1 MGKEYTT
8 MEKKEQI
15 MKKKKYIMPDITI
28 IPMDEEVKLLD
39 QISGT
44 RTTYGASDTGVNK
57 SDFNDLKAGENLGQG
72 HDNNAPAES
81 KKNQMWDLWE
91 Y

>member
-1 MGKEYTT
+1 

-39 QISGT
+39 HISGSTVDTAADDSGMRGQISGPEVGGT
-44 RTTYGASDTGVNK
+44 
-57 SDFNDLKAGENLGQG
+57 LG
-72 HDNNAPAES
+72 NPAPNES
-81 KKNQMWDLWE
+81 KNNQMWDLWE

>member
-15 MKKKKYIMPDITI
+15 MKKKKYIMPDITV
-28 IPMDEEVKLLD
+28 IPMDEEVTLID
-39 QISGT
+39 HISGST
-44 RTTYGASDTGVNK
+44 VDTAADDSGMKGQLSGPEVG
-57 SDFNDLKAGENLGQG
+57 DNLGQG
-72 HDNNAPAES
+72 GTNGVPNES
-81 KKNQMWDLWE
+81 KNNQMWDLWE

>member
-1 MGKEYTT
+1 

-39 QISGT
+39 HISDT

-57 SDFNDLKAGENLGQG
+57 SDFGDLKAGENLGQG
-72 HDNNAPAES
+72 PNNNAPAES
-81 KKNQMWDLWE
+81 KNNQMWDLWE

>member
-15 MKKKKYIMPDITI
+15 MKKKKYIMPDITV

-39 QISGT
+39 HISGETVRTAADDSGMKDQISGP
-44 RTTYGASDTGVNK
+44 GIGD
-57 SDFNDLKAGENLGQG
+57 NLGQG
-72 HDNNAPAES
+72 VNNNAPEES

>member
-1 MGKEYTT
+1 

-28 IPMDEEVKLLD
+28 IPMDEEVTLID
-39 QISGT
+39 HISGSTVDTAADDSGMRGQISGPEV
-44 RTTYGASDTGVNK
+44 GD
-57 SDFNDLKAGENLGQG
+57 NLGQG
-72 HDNNAPAES
+72 GTNGVPDES
-81 KKNQMWDLWE
+81 KNNQMWDLWE

>member
-1 MGKEYTT
+1 

-39 QISGT
+39 HIS
-44 RTTYGASDTGVNK
+44 RDLVDTAADDSGK
-57 SDFNDLKAGENLGQG
+57 KGQLSGPEIGENLGQG
-72 HDNNAPAES
+72 FNNKAPEES

>member
-8 MEKKEQI
+8 MEKKEQV

-39 QISGT
+39 HISGSTVNTAADDSGMKNQISGPEVGGT
-44 RTTYGASDTGVNK
+44 
-57 SDFNDLKAGENLGQG
+57 LG
-72 HDNNAPAES
+72 NPAPNES
-81 KKNQMWDLWE
+81 KNNQMWDLWE

>member
-1 MGKEYTT
+1 

-39 QISGT
+39 HISHSTVDTAADDSGMKNQISGPEVGGT
-44 RTTYGASDTGVNK
+44 
-57 SDFNDLKAGENLGQG
+57 LG
-72 HDNNAPAES
+72 NPAPNES
-81 KKNQMWDLWE
+81 KNNQMWDLWE

>member
-28 IPMDEEVKLLD
+28 IPMDEEVTLID
-39 QISGT
+39 HISGSTVDTAADDSGMRGQISGPEVG
-44 RTTYGASDTGVNK
+44 R
-57 SDFNDLKAGENLGQG
+57 ELG
-72 HDNNAPAES
+72 NPAPNES
-81 KKNQMWDLWE
+81 KNNQMWDLWE

>member
-1 MGKEYTT
+1 

-39 QISGT
+39 HISGET
-44 RTTYGASDTGVNK
+44 VRTAADDSGMKNK
-57 SDFNDLKAGENLGQG
+57 ISGPEVGGELG
-72 HDNNAPAES
+72 NPAPENS

>member
-1 MGKEYTT
+1 

-39 QISGT
+39 HISHSTVDTAADDSGMRGQISGP
-44 RTTYGASDTGVNK
+44 GIGD
-57 SDFNDLKAGENLGQG
+57 NLGQG
-72 HDNNAPAES
+72 DNNNAPAES

>member
-1 MGKEYTT
+1 

-28 IPMDEEVKLLD
+28 IPMDEEVTLID
-39 QISGT
+39 HISGSTVDTAADDSGMRGQISGPEV
-44 RTTYGASDTGVNK
+44 GD
-57 SDFNDLKAGENLGQG
+57 NLGQG
-72 HDNNAPAES
+72 GTNGVPNES
-81 KKNQMWDLWE
+81 KNNQMRDLWE

>member
-1 MGKEYTT
+1 
-8 MEKKEQI
+8 

-39 QISGT
+39 HISGETVRTAADDSGMKNQISGPEVGGT
-44 RTTYGASDTGVNK
+44 
-57 SDFNDLKAGENLGQG
+57 LG
-72 HDNNAPAES
+72 NPAPNES
-81 KKNQMWDLWE
+81 KNNQMWDLWE

>member
-39 QISGT
+39 HISGAGT
-44 RTTYGASDTGVNK
+44 DTVDDSGMKDKISGPGIGDN
-57 SDFNDLKAGENLGQG
+57 NGQG
-72 HDNNAPAES
+72 GSDGVPGES

>member
-28 IPMDEEVKLLD
+28 IPMDEEVTLLD
-39 QISGT
+39 HISGDTVSTAADDSGKKNQISGPEV
-44 RTTYGASDTGVNK
+44 G
-57 SDFNDLKAGENLGQG
+57 GELG
-72 HDNNAPAES
+72 NPAPENS
-81 KKNQMWDLWE
+81 KKNQKWHHGQ

>member
-1 MGKEYTT
+1 

-39 QISGT
+39 HISGGLVDTAADDSGMKGQISGPEVGGT
-44 RTTYGASDTGVNK
+44 
-57 SDFNDLKAGENLGQG
+57 LG
-72 HDNNAPAES
+72 NPAPNES
-81 KKNQMWDLWE
+81 KNNQMWDLWE

>member
-8 MEKKEQI
+8 MEKKEQV

-28 IPMDEEVKLLD
+28 IPMDEEVTLID
-39 QISGT
+39 HISGSTVDTAADDSGMRGQISGPEV
-44 RTTYGASDTGVNK
+44 GD
-57 SDFNDLKAGENLGQG
+57 NLGQG
-72 HDNNAPAES
+72 GTNGVPNES
-81 KKNQMWDLWE
+81 KNNQMWDLWE

>member
-39 QISGT
+39 HISGDTVRTAADDSGRKGQISGP
-44 RTTYGASDTGVNK
+44 GIG
-57 SDFNDLKAGENLGQG
+57 GELG
-72 HDNNAPAES
+72 NPAPEES

>member
-39 QISGT
+39 HISGST
-44 RTTYGASDTGVNK
+44 VDTAADDSGMKGQLSGPEV
-57 SDFNDLKAGENLGQG
+57 GGTLG
-72 HDNNAPAES
+72 NPAPNES
-81 KKNQMWDLWE
+81 KNNQMWDLWE

>member
-39 QISGT
+39 QISGET
-44 RTTYGASDTGVNK
+44 VRTAADDSGMKDQISGPEVGGTLGNPAP
-57 SDFNDLKAGENLGQG
+57 EN
-72 HDNNAPAES
+72 S

>member
-1 MGKEYTT
+1 MGKECTT

-28 IPMDEEVKLLD
+28 IPMDEEVTLID
-39 QISGT
+39 HISGSTVDTAADDSGMRGQISGPEV
-44 RTTYGASDTGVNK
+44 G
-57 SDFNDLKAGENLGQG
+57 GELG
-72 HDNNAPAES
+72 NPAPNES
-81 KKNQMWDLWE
+81 KNNQMWDLWE

>member
-1 MGKEYTT
+1 
-8 MEKKEQI
+8 MEKKEQV
-15 MKKKKYIMPDITI
+15 MKKKKYIMPDITV

-39 QISGT
+39 HISDT
-44 RTTYGASDTGVNK
+44 RTTFGASDTGVNK
-57 SDFNDLKAGENLGQG
+57 SDFDDLKAGENLGQG
-72 HDNNAPAES
+72 PNNNAPAES

>member
-8 MEKKEQI
+8 MEKKEQV
-15 MKKKKYIMPDITI
+15 MKKKKYIMPDITV

-39 QISGT
+39 HISGST
-44 RTTYGASDTGVNK
+44 GDTAADDSGMKDKISGPEVG
-57 SDFNDLKAGENLGQG
+57 DNLGQG
-72 HDNNAPAES
+72 VNNNAPAES
-81 KKNQMWDLWE
+81 KNNQMWDLWE

>member
-8 MEKKEQI
+8 MEKKEQV

-39 QISGT
+39 HISGDTVRTAADDSGMKNQISGPEVGGT
-44 RTTYGASDTGVNK
+44 
-57 SDFNDLKAGENLGQG
+57 LG
-72 HDNNAPAES
+72 NPAPNES
-81 KKNQMWDLWE
+81 KNNQMWDLWE

>member
-1 MGKEYTT
+1 
-8 MEKKEQI
+8 

-39 QISGT
+39 HISGSTVDTAADDSGMRGQISGPEV
-44 RTTYGASDTGVNK
+44 GD
-57 SDFNDLKAGENLGQG
+57 NLGQG
-72 HDNNAPAES
+72 GTNGVPNES
-81 KKNQMWDLWE
+81 KNNQMWDLWE

>member
-1 MGKEYTT
+1 
-8 MEKKEQI
+8 

-39 QISGT
+39 HISDT

-57 SDFNDLKAGENLGQG
+57 SDFDDLKAGENLGQG
-72 HDNNAPAES
+72 PNNNAPAES

>member
-1 MGKEYTT
+1 

-39 QISGT
+39 HISDT

-57 SDFNDLKAGENLGQG
+57 SDFDDLKAGENLGQG
-72 HDNNAPAES
+72 PNNNAPAES

>member
-28 IPMDEEVKLLD
+28 IPMDEEVTLID
-39 QISGT
+39 HISGSTVDTAADDSGMRGQISGPEV
-44 RTTYGASDTGVNK
+44 GD
-57 SDFNDLKAGENLGQG
+57 NLGQG
-72 HDNNAPAES
+72 GTNGVPNES
-81 KKNQMWDLWE
+81 KNNQMWDLWE

>member
-39 QISGT
+39 HISGSTVDTAADDSGMRGQISGPEVGGT
-44 RTTYGASDTGVNK
+44 
-57 SDFNDLKAGENLGQG
+57 LG
-72 HDNNAPAES
+72 NPTPNES
-81 KKNQMWDLWE
+81 KNNQMWDLWE

>member
-1 MGKEYTT
+1 

-39 QISGT
+39 HISGETVRTAADDSGMKDQISGPEVGGT
-44 RTTYGASDTGVNK
+44 
-57 SDFNDLKAGENLGQG
+57 LG
-72 HDNNAPAES
+72 NPAPNES
-81 KKNQMWDLWE
+81 KNNQMWDLWE

>member
-1 MGKEYTT
+1 
-8 MEKKEQI
+8 MEKKEQV

-39 QISGT
+39 HISGSTVDTAADDSGMRGQISGPEV
-44 RTTYGASDTGVNK
+44 GD
-57 SDFNDLKAGENLGQG
+57 NLGQG
-72 HDNNAPAES
+72 GTNGVPNES
-81 KKNQMWDLWE
+81 KNNQMWDLWE

>member
-8 MEKKEQI
+8 MEKKEQV
-15 MKKKKYIMPDITI
+15 MKKKKYIMPDITV

-39 QISGT
+39 HISDT
-44 RTTYGASDTGVNK
+44 RTTFGASDTGVNK
-57 SDFNDLKAGENLGQG
+57 SDFDDLKAGDHLGNG
-72 HDNNAPAES
+72 NPTPNES
-81 KKNQMWDLWE
+81 KNNQMWDLWE

>member
-15 MKKKKYIMPDITI
+15 MKKKKYIMPDITV
-28 IPMDEEVKLLD
+28 IPMDEEVTLIDHISGETVRTAADDSGMKG
-39 QISGT
+39 QISGP
-44 RTTYGASDTGVNK
+44 GIG
-57 SDFNDLKAGENLGQG
+57 GELG
-72 HDNNAPAES
+72 NPAPEES

>member
-8 MEKKEQI
+8 MEKKEQV

-28 IPMDEEVKLLD
+28 IPMDEEVTLIDHISGETVRTAADDSGMKN
-39 QISGT
+39 QISGPEVGGT
-44 RTTYGASDTGVNK
+44 
-57 SDFNDLKAGENLGQG
+57 LG
-72 HDNNAPAES
+72 NPAPNES
-81 KKNQMWDLWE
+81 KNNQMWDLWE

>member
-8 MEKKEQI
+8 MEKKEQV

-28 IPMDEEVKLLD
+28 IPMDEEVTLIDHISGETVRTAADDSGMKG
-39 QISGT
+39 QISGPEVGGT
-44 RTTYGASDTGVNK
+44 
-57 SDFNDLKAGENLGQG
+57 LG
-72 HDNNAPAES
+72 NPAPNES
-81 KKNQMWDLWE
+81 KNNQMWDLWE